1 MMALNVRQAAAMA
14 GRALVALAL
23 AALLCAG
30 AAQAQPLSAPLKIGI
45 VELNRALNES
55 KAGPRSKNVLLAAKS
70 QKETELKAQEQELSK
85 LQDELNTNIMLS
97 KEAKEQREAQ
107 LRERQRDLRQA
118 VQEAQRQ
125 LQEQER
131 KLTESVISELNTV
144 VDLVSR
150 EETFD
155 LVLERTAAQAILYS
169 RFKFIDI
176 TDKVIERYDNLHG
189 GK

>member
-1 MMALNVRQAAAMA
+1 MALNTSQAAAMA
-14 GRALVALAL
+14 GRMLMVAALAV
-23 AALLCAG
+23 LLCAG
-30 AAQAQPLSAPLKIGI
+30 AAQAQPVPPPLKIGT

-55 KAGPRSKNVLLAAKS
+55 KAGQRSKNILLAAKS
-70 QKETELKAQEQELSK
+70 QKEAELKVQEQELSK
-85 LQDELNTNIMLS
+85 LQDDLNTNIMLS

-107 LRERQRDLRQA
+107 LRERQRDLRQS

-125 LQEQER
+125 LQDQER

-144 VDLVSR
+144 VDIVSR
-150 EETFD
+150 EDKFD
-155 LVLERTAAQAILYS
+155 IVLERTAAQAILYS

-176 TDKVIERYDNLHG
+176 TDKVIERYDNLQG